1 MSRRPLC
8 LLFCFLGAILWSQ
21 DSAVIE
27 EYRAARRMQ
36 QAGRYF
42 SAIEAYTDLV
52 LTFPD
57 YADPILALAESYFMI
72 GEYGDALDYALRA
85 KRLLRG
91 DTAVEVL
98 HGRILVGS
106 GAYGEARELF
116 NDILTREPNNVE
128 ARIGLAELDV
138 AVGQVGDA
146 VRNYSELLERIPN
159 DRRALLGLLLLSD
172 ELERFEASEM
182 YVSAAVRYH
191 GNLPAVQVAVAD
203 HYMHIGRYDD
213 ALYHARL
220 AVSLD
225 PNYHPALIAEA
236 NARLSLLDYD
246 GAVDTLS
253 AALQVDPDDPDTLYA
268 LGTAY
273 ALAGRN
279 DEAIRS
285 YTAVFRRRRD
295 DELTRYALEQLV
307 RAETGMEH
315 SLRVTL
321 GDYHLE
327 RGREFEER
335 FLLTKALREYRLAVQ
350 LLPSNPVYRR
360 EYAEVFKTLGYP
372 AKYLSELEVI
382 ASEGVVDVEISDE
395 LEIQRS
401 LQESGIARNWG
412 IQQFALQREEFN
424 LGIYLVSSSS
434 RMTHFA
440 GDGVAAELFVNLLQ
454 SGERLR
460 INNGAVRRVSSYAEA
475 FRLSRTSGEDYFGL
489 VSFDETERTFSV
501 RLDFHLS
508 ANGKRLRRF
517 HTFRTGNDRVIDSLA
532 KTADDLRASLPLK
545 GRLIDREFD
554 KGLIGLGR
562 FDGVEREDEFL
573 IIRKGEARLK
583 RETIGFEYDEQAVV
597 GRFIVEELDELV
609 AEGRIVKDG
618 FFDYVNEED
627 LLIPLVDEADPATGV
642 EEPRRSLYQE
652 LITIQ

>member
-1 MSRRPLC
+1 MSKGRLIP
-8 LLFCFLGAILWSQ
+8 LFCILVSLLWSQ
-21 DSAVIE
+21 DSATIVR
-27 EYRAARRMQ
+27 YQAARQLQ
-36 QAGRYF
+36 QEGRYF
-42 SAIEAYTDLV
+42 AAIEEYTDLV
-52 LTFPD
+52 LAFPD
-57 YADPILALAESYFMI
+57 YAEPILALAESYFMI

-85 KRLLRG
+85 KRLRRG

-98 HGRILVGS
+98 HARILVGS
-106 GAYGEARELF
+106 GAYDEARELF
-116 NDILTREPNNVE
+116 NDILSREPNNVE
-128 ARIGLAELDV
+128 ARLGLAELDV
-138 AVGQVGDA
+138 AIGQVGDA
-146 VRNYSELLERIPN
+146 VRNYTELLERIPN

-191 GNLPAVQVAVAD
+191 GNTPAVQVAVAH
-203 HYMHIGRYDD
+203 HYMRIRRFED

-246 GAVDTLS
+246 GAVDTLA
-253 AALQVDPDDPDTLYA
+253 AALRVLPDDPDTLYA

-279 DEAIRS
+279 EEALRS

-295 DELTRYALEQLV
+295 DELTRFALERLV
-307 RAETGMEH
+307 KAETAMDH
-315 SLRVTL
+315 PLRVSL
-321 GDYHLE
+321 GDYHLD

-350 LLPSNPVYRR
+350 LIPSNTTYRR
-360 EYAEVFKTLGYP
+360 EYAEVFNTLGYP

-382 ASEGVVDVEISDE
+382 AAEGETDVEISDE

-412 IQQFALQREEFN
+412 IEQFALQREEFN
-424 LGIYLVSSSS
+424 LGIYLISGSS

-440 GDGVAAELFVNLLQ
+440 GDGVAADLFVNLLQ
-454 SGERLR
+454 AGERVR
-460 INNGAVRRVSSYAEA
+460 INTGGVRRVSSYAEA

-489 VSFDETERTFSV
+489 VSFDETERTFSM

-517 HTFRTGNDRVIDSLA
+517 HTFRTGNDRVVESLA
-532 KTADDLRASLPLK
+532 KTSDDLRSSLPLK

-554 KGLIGLGR
+554 QGLIGLGR
-562 FDGVEREDEFL
+562 FDGIEAEDEFL
-573 IIRKGEARLK
+573 IIRKGEAGLK
-583 RETIGFEYDEQAVV
+583 RESIGFEYDEPAVV
-597 GRFIVEELDELV
+597 GRFVVESADELV
-609 AEGRIVKDG
+609 AEGRIIKDG
-618 FFDYVNEED
+618 FFDYVNEGD
-627 LLIPLVDEADPATGV
+627 LIIHPEQEVDPQNGGEEAK
-642 EEPRRSLYQE
+642 RSLYQE